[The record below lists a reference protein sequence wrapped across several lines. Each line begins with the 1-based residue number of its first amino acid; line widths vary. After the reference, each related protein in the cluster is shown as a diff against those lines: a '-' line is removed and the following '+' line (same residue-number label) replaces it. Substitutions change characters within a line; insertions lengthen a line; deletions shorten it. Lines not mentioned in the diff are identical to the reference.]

1 MNDLNLKF
9 SKSHEYVRVENR
21 LAVIG
26 ISQHAADQMGDVVYV
41 ELPQI
46 GKAYSKDEE
55 FGVVESVKAVSSLY
69 SPVSGIVSAVNTELL
84 EHPEW
89 VNSDPYGKGWMLKL
103 EMTNS
108 EELDRILSQEQY
120 EAEVG
125 NH

>member
-1 MNDLNLKF
+1 MNLKF
-9 SKSHEYVRVENR
+9 SKSHEYVRIENR

-69 SPVSGIVSAVNTELL
+69 SPVSGTVSAVNAELL

-103 EMTNS
+103 EMTS
-108 EELDRILSQEQY
+108 PTELDQILSQEQY
-120 EAEVG
+120 DAEVSS
-125 NH
+125 H